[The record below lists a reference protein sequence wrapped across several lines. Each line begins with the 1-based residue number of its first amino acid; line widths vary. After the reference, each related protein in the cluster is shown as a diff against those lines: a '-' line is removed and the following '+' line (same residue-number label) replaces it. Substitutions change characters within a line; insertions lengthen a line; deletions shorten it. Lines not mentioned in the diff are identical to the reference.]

1 MKRRVVAVASMAA
14 VGLGLLAVTHSASA
28 AEAGCQPN
36 GGGQVVNPCP
46 REDAMRLC
54 KRAMKINGEDQE
66 AREFAQTFPSD
77 TCDFRVTE
85 VLGATDADP
94 VFDAPMTPSAPLA
107 NCPPNTASGASL
119 TVDLEQGGAKIS
131 GDFINDNDTFSAKF
145 VGLLGI
151 EWGKHTTRS
160 TVASEVRTVKTSR
173 TVNVPAGKKGTFQF
187 VPRRA
192 QIKGVWTVTGGTRNS
207 AGGGPFGP
215 PNRPWETSFETT
227 IEAPLLLPDGNADG
241 EARPQLTDCTGD
253 EFENDNPEPFPSEP
267 AK

>member
-1 MKRRVVAVASMAA
+1 MKRRVVAIGSMVA
-14 VGLGLLAVTHSASA
+14 VGLGLLAVTQSANA

-36 GGGQVVNPCP
+36 GGGAVVNPCP
-46 REDAMRLC
+46 QDAALRLC
-54 KRAMKINGEDQE
+54 KRSLKINGEDQE
-66 AREFAQTFPSD
+66 ATEFAQTFPAD
-77 TCDFRVTE
+77 TCDFKVIA
-85 VLGATDADP
+85 VLGADDASP
-94 VFDAPMTPSAPLA
+94 IFGTPLTPSAPLA
-107 NCPPNTASGASL
+107 NCPPNTASNPSL

-131 GDFINDNDTFSAKF
+131 GDFVNDNDTFSAKF

-151 EWGKHTTRS
+151 EWGKHTTQS

-173 TVNVPAGKKGTFQF
+173 TVNVPVGKKGTFQF

-227 IEAPLLLPDGNADG
+227 IEAPLVLPDGNPDG

-253 EFENDNPEPFPSEP
+253 EFEGDNPGDFPDEPG
-267 AK
+267 K